1 MHAEWPKISNFS
13 ISFILVWCLLRT
25 IQNLCKRVMCLV
37 SVCFYKVVWLRLLCR
52 LYECNLMGKTDY
64 GVICVIQSLYSIE
77 LQFFQKLMHML
88 LFWILAQLNS
98 IVIRTERK
106 GVQSPAAWIF
116 DSRFLL
122 HLCPLAKSVIT
133 SALTVHCRRERG
145 GEGENCLHKHGY
157 MRASLRNY
165 C

>member
-1 MHAEWPKISNFS
+1 
-13 ISFILVWCLLRT
+13 
-25 IQNLCKRVMCLV
+25 
-37 SVCFYKVVWLRLLCR
+37 
-52 LYECNLMGKTDY
+52 MGKTDY
-64 GVICVIQSLYSIE
+64 GVICVIQSLYSID

-106 GVQSPAAWIF
+106 GVQFPAAWIF

-157 MRASLRNY
+157 MRASHFIASVNSYATAYSATPIKDVSIIEYSESAIRAFGKL
-165 C
+165 CSCTDLLDSFM